1 MFAATWGR
9 GRKIGRGREMLAK
22 TSLHSLAMSS
32 ELPGSSAGFPA
43 GQPPSGAPGGGP
55 TDAATPVVGAFYD
68 RFPYPGDPLQDGP
81 PPGYNWR
88 WCVDSARAF
97 AFGSLPPR
105 DRSGERPWRILD
117 AGCGTGVS
125 TDYLCHLNPGSRVLA
140 VDISPGTLAVAEE
153 RTRRSGAAG
162 RVRELRIVQRSLLD
176 LNDEGEFDYINSVG
190 VLHHLDRPEAGLHS
204 LARRLAPTGLLHLFL
219 YADGGRWE
227 IRRTQ
232 RALAL
237 LGAGTG
243 AEGLRL
249 GRQLLGSLPS
259 ENRLR
264 RHHEERW
271 ALDTAADANFADMYL
286 HPQETSY
293 DLERLFA
300 FIASGGLQFAGFSN
314 PEVWDPARL
323 LQGDL
328 LERARALPHREQWA
342 LVENLDPAISHFE
355 FFLTP
360 APRPHDPQAEA
371 SDEALLASGGERNRC
386 LWGWP
391 GTSLL
396 GPDLQPLDL
405 EDGDLELLKALE
417 AAPADTALSA
427 LPLPMENAE
436 RARRARRL
444 IRDRVLLRL
453 ATTGQAA

>member
-1 MFAATWGR
+1 
-9 GRKIGRGREMLAK
+9 MLAK

-32 ELPGSSAGFPA
+32 ELPGSSAGIPA

-55 TDAATPVVGAFYD
+55 TDAATPVLGAFYD

-204 LARRLAPTGLLHLFL
+204 LARRLAPTGLFHLFL

-243 AEGLRL
+243 AAGLRL

-264 RHHEERW
+264 RHHEDRW

-300 FIASGGLQFAGFSN
+300 FIASSGLQFAGFSN

-323 LQGDL
+323 LQGEL
-328 LERARALPHREQWA
+328 LERARALPLREQWA

-360 APRPHDPQAEA
+360 APQRQEPLAEA

-405 EDGDLELLKALE
+405 EDADLELLKALE
-417 AAPADTALSA
+417 AAPADTALIA
-427 LPLPMENAE
+427 LQLPMENAE

-453 ATTGQAA
+453 ATTGPAA

>member
-1 MFAATWGR
+1 
-9 GRKIGRGREMLAK
+9 MLAE
-22 TSLHSLAMSS
+22 TSLLALAMSS
-32 ELPGSSAGFPA
+32 ELPGSSAGFPVD
-43 GQPPSGAPGGGP
+43 QPPSVAAAAGGP

-97 AFGSLPPR
+97 AFGGLPPR
-105 DRSGERPWRILD
+105 NEAGERPWRILD

-162 RVRELRIVQRSLLD
+162 RVRELRIDRRSLLD
-176 LNDEGEFDYINSVG
+176 LDGEGEFDYINSVG
-190 VLHHLDRPEAGLHS
+190 VLHHLDRPEEGLRS
-204 LARRLAPTGLLHLFL
+204 LARRLAPKGLLHLFL

-227 IRRTQ
+227 IHRTQ

-243 AEGLRL
+243 NEGLRL
-249 GRQLLGSLPS
+249 GRQLLGSLPAD
-259 ENRLR
+259 NRLR

-271 ALDTAADANFADMYL
+271 ALDTASDANFADMYL

-300 FIASGGLQFAGFSN
+300 FVASGGLQFAGFSN

-323 LQGDL
+323 LQGEL
-328 LERARALPHREQWA
+328 LERARALPRRAQWA
-342 LVENLDPAISHFE
+342 LIENLDPAISHFE

-360 APRPHDPQAEA
+360 MVQDQDQQAEA
-371 SDEALLASGGERNRC
+371 SDDLLLASSGERNRC

-405 EDGDLELLKALE
+405 EDGDLELLKAME
-417 AAPADTALSA
+417 AAPADTALGA

-444 IRDRVLLRL
+444 IRDRVLLLL
-453 ATTGQAA
+453 AKTGRAA

>member
-1 MFAATWGR
+1 
-9 GRKIGRGREMLAK
+9 MLAK
-22 TSLHSLAMSS
+22 TSLQPLAMSS
-32 ELPGSSAGFPA
+32 ELPGSNAVCPA
-43 GQPPSGAPGGGP
+43 GQPPSGAPDGGGP

-105 DRSGERPWRILD
+105 DGAGERPWRILD

-140 VDISPGTLAVAEE
+140 VDISPGTLAVAKE

-162 RVRELRIVQRSLLD
+162 RVRELRIEQRSLLD
-176 LNDEGEFDYINSVG
+176 LDNEGEFDYINSVG
-190 VLHHLDRPEAGLHS
+190 VLHHLDRPEEGLLS
-204 LARRLAPTGLLHLFL
+204 LARRLAPKGLLHLFL

-227 IRRTQ
+227 IHRTQ

-249 GRQLLGSLPS
+249 GRQLLGCLPAD
-259 ENRLR
+259 NRLR

-271 ALDTAADANFADMYL
+271 ALDTAADVNFADMYL

-293 DLERLFA
+293 DVERLFA
-300 FIASGGLQFAGFSN
+300 FIASGKLQFAGFSN

-323 LQGDL
+323 LQGEL
-328 LERARALPHREQWA
+328 LERARALPRREQWV

-360 APRPHDPQAEA
+360 APQRQEPFVEA
-371 SDEALLASGGERNRC
+371 SDEAMLASGGERNRC

-405 EDGDLELLKALE
+405 EAADQELLEALE
-417 AAPADTALSA
+417 AAPAGTALGA
-427 LPLPMENAE
+427 LPLAMGNAE
-436 RARRARRL
+436 RVQRARRL
-444 IRDRVLLRL
+444 IRERVLLRL
-453 ATTGQAA
+453 ATAGRAA